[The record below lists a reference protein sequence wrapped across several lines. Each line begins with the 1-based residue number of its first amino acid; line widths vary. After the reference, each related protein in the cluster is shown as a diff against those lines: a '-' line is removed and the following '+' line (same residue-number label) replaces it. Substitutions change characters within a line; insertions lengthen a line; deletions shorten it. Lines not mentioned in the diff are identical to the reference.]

1 MAPGAVCPV
10 TAIVIIILP
19 VARVAG
25 HGRTGINSPGVAG
38 VTGHAGVP
46 SRQREGCEGVVKGS
60 LRPASSIV
68 ALGAVCPEPA
78 TVRAGLLVARVAG
91 RGRPGI
97 NSPGVAGA
105 TGQAGVAARQREG
118 CERVVN
124 ESLRPASR
132 IVALGTVR
140 PELAPVRIILLV
152 APVAG
157 CGRTDEDIGG
167 MAGITGRAKVPFCQW
182 ERGLVMVKV
191 HLLPIAGIMALSAVF
206 SRALVLVVLL
216 MTGEAIRG
224 GATVKIVDM
233 AIDACSTGMAPSEG
247 IICLVMVNDR
257 LLPVICVVAR
267 SAVFASAACVLVVLL
282 VAGIAVLWG
291 IFQLGNGLRALMTV
305 RTGQWCMLSLQWEGH
320 LIMIELLAVGVNA
333 VMTLEAALAERV

>member
-1 MAPGAVCPV
+1 MTVGAGDRDMVS
-10 TAIVIIILP
+10 
-19 VARVAG
+19 G
-25 HGRTGINSPGVAG
+25 
-38 VTGHAGVP
+38 
-46 SRQREGCEGVVKGS
+46 EGV
-60 LRPASSIV
+60 I
-68 ALGAVCPEPA
+68 
-78 TVRAGLLVARVAG
+78 
-91 RGRPGI
+91 
-97 NSPGVAGA
+97 
-105 TGQAGVAARQREG
+105 
-118 CERVVN
+118 
-124 ESLRPASR
+124 
-132 IVALGTVR
+132 
-140 PELAPVRIILLV
+140 
-152 APVAG
+152 
-157 CGRTDEDIGG
+157 
-167 MAGITGRAKVPFCQW
+167 
-182 ERGLVMVKV
+182 GLVMVKV
-191 HLLPIAGIMALSAVF
+191 HLLPVAGVMALGAVF

>member
-1 MAPGAVCPV
+1 M
-10 TAIVIIILP
+10 
-19 VARVAG
+19 ARVAG
-25 HGRTGINSPGVAG
+25 RGRTGINSP
-38 VTGHAGVP
+38 
-46 SRQREGCEGVVKGS
+46 S
-60 LRPASSIV
+60 
-68 ALGAVCPEPA
+68 
-78 TVRAGLLVARVAG
+78 
-91 RGRPGI
+91 
-97 NSPGVAGA
+97 VAGA

-216 MTGEAIRG
+216 
-224 GATVKIVDM
+224 
-233 AIDACSTGMAPSEG
+233 
-247 IICLVMVNDR
+247 
-257 LLPVICVVAR
+257 
-267 SAVFASAACVLVVLL
+267 
-282 VAGIAVLWG
+282 VAGVAVPCG
-291 IFQLGNGLRALMTV
+291 IV
-305 RTGQWCMLSLQWEGH
+305 E
-320 LIMIELLAVGVNA
+320 EAV
-333 VMTLEAALAERV
+333 